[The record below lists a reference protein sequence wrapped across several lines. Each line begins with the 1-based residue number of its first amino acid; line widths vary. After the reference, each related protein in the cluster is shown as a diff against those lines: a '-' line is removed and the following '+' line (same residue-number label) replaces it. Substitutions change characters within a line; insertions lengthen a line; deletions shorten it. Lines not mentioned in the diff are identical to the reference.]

1 MPLIHEFLIAPKIGF
16 ELNQIVRNNNGR
28 INKSKSGIDYL
39 VELDDEF
46 FQYFSD
52 TLKWIPN
59 ETGNRFGL
67 NYYGLTDI
75 YPNGASVLKKII
87 TGWYEIFENAP
98 NEIKLTGNYFWRDQI
113 DKGEYEKIEVR
124 KANLLKI
131 LSELITLC
139 NLVEGNDDLIILHLG
154 I

>member
-75 YPNGASVLKKII
+75 YPNGASVLKK
-87 TGWYEIFENAP
+87 
-98 NEIKLTGNYFWRDQI
+98 
-113 DKGEYEKIEVR
+113 
-124 KANLLKI
+124 LLQVGMRYLKM
-131 LSELITLC
+131 LQMK
-139 NLVEGNDDLIILHLG
+139 
-154 I
+154 